1 MTSISSPS
9 VFPGPTAVPTQ
20 SVPTLW
26 AATPAPVNLVSN
38 LGQQIQVSHII
49 FDNVECPFWIV
60 V

>member
-49 FDNVECPFWIV
+49 FDNVLSG
-60 V
+60 